1 MVKYVQITATLAIS
15 NERGIDNLRDPRLW
29 NITLIDEKNGELI
42 FDVDLTLEGEKCW
55 EPKIIMWE

>member
-15 NERGIDNLRDPRLW
+15 NDRGIDNLRDPRLW
-29 NITLIDEKNGELI
+29 NITLIDERTGELI

-55 EPKIIMWE
+55 MPKIIMWE